1 MNLNKPDA
9 YFDRENRYLINVDF
23 DGTLT
28 NGENGWITEPTPNIE
43 HIRIIN
49 KLYRKGFIII
59 IHTAR
64 TWDAA
69 PKTVAWLI
77 RNNVPYHGLFMFK
90 GGSDSYY
97 CDDKNITWE
106 ELKLLSDK

>member
-1 MNLNKPDA
+1 MNFKPDA
-9 YFDRENRYLINVDF
+9 YFDHKNRYLINVDF

-28 NGENGWITEPTPNIE
+28 NGENGWIVEPTPNVD

-69 PKTVAWLI
+69 PETVAWLI

-90 GGSDSYY
+90 GGSDAYL
-97 CDDKNITWE
+97 DDKSSSFE
-106 ELKLLSDK
+106 ELEKLL